1 MHSAHAAG
9 SPSRSA
15 GFLFHI
21 FSFLQRSSRLLSVT
35 GNLFLPDQPSLSPP
49 LSEARGADKTGEPNN
64 EIRKQVDRAA
74 AATSSCSCLST
85 LSFKVWQVSFF
96 SSFLFFRCFYLGSF
110 PSTLESV
117 WASSRWL
124 WSDLAMG
131 VNGCPLAFFCT
142 RGGPEDPESS
152 QGLPNSNRCQFH
164 QTPRLCGRH
173 LDGYRGQLEN
183 NSEAVLALTG
193 KEKAERQQQK
203 TFSPDK
209 LKCLTAAGPN
219 TEVRN
224 KINKGG
230 SWHQWSPLARVCC
243 FDDRQGELMRYD
255 VARCTASPCCTVM
268 MVTMR
273 FLCSPGRTCVVS
285 HQRCNRQ
292 HYARVFMRKL
302 PTSVPMMFINPRFFF
317 LPWPALWGCYCA
329 RVCVPR
335 VQGSCGVLLHL
346 VVWL

>member
-1 MHSAHAAG
+1 
-9 SPSRSA
+9 
-15 GFLFHI
+15 
-21 FSFLQRSSRLLSVT
+21 
-35 GNLFLPDQPSLSPP
+35 
-49 LSEARGADKTGEPNN
+49 
-64 EIRKQVDRAA
+64 
-74 AATSSCSCLST
+74 
-85 LSFKVWQVSFF
+85 
-96 SSFLFFRCFYLGSF
+96 
-110 PSTLESV
+110 
-117 WASSRWL
+117 
-124 WSDLAMG
+124 MG

-152 QGLPNSNRCQFH
+152 QGLPNSNRCQFR

-273 FLCSPGRTCVVS
+273 FLCSPGTTCVVS

-302 PTSVPMMFINPRFFF
+302 PTSVPMMFINPRIFFYHGQPFEAVTVHGSVCPGAGLMWCIIAFSCVTVAVISSKFLSLWFFF
-317 LPWPALWGCYCA
+317 IW
-329 RVCVPR
+329 
-335 VQGSCGVLLHL
+335 
-346 VVWL
+346 